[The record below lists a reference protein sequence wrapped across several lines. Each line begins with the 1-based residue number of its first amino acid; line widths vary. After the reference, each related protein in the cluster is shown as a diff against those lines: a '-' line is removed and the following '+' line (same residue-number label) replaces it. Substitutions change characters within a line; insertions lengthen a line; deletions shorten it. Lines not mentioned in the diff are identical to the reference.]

1 MGIIK
6 IITLSRQAFFACGK
20 MTNLPKRPYPPY
32 PDYNNILKG
41 PAHLVYFITLNL
53 SISASRQNNK
63 IWSVTLEPSTWGL
76 FMPNFRP
83 LVSLVREEN
92 EVTDALVRHAQPL
105 YKISKLPFRF
115 ASRGKINQLLPF
127 IETWSQKLVII
138 LTLVDNQCQKYKN
151 IKKKV
156 VIFKTIKI
164 IF

>member
-1 MGIIK
+1 M
-6 IITLSRQAFFACGK
+6 
-20 MTNLPKRPYPPY
+20 
-32 PDYNNILKG
+32 
-41 PAHLVYFITLNL
+41 HLL
-53 SISASRQNNK
+53 
-63 IWSVTLEPSTWGL
+63 
-76 FMPNFRP
+76 
-83 LVSLVREEN
+83 
-92 EVTDALVRHAQPL
+92 RHAQPL